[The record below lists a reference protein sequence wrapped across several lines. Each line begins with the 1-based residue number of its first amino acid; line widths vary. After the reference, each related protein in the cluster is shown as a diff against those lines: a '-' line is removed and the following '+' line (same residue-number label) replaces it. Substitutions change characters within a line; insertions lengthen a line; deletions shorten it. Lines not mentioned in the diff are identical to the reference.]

1 MIIPFHV
8 GLFIFAFLNIFITI
22 INTPINNR
30 MNIINDQ
37 VFPVVL
43 YIMEL
48 LFWFCKDNDFCW
60 YYGNPVHKKVET

>member
-1 MIIPFHV
+1 
-8 GLFIFAFLNIFITI
+8 
-22 INTPINNR
+22 
-30 MNIINDQ
+30 MNIINGQ

-60 YYGNPVHKKVET
+60 YYGNPVHKKIET